1 MQELAGRAIHP
12 RPLNQGA
19 RALVGLQASG
29 QELTFDSACVS
40 VVRSPLHL
48 RRPPVVQSGSE
59 LKHPPSPLFH
69 LRRLLHRSQGPAT
82 PPQQQPADRCRH
94 STPMI
99 GGRRLLLL
107 LRWERWAAPLERG
120 PRAGPSAAARA
131 RGCRRLR
138 RRASRGPPWG
148 ADSVGLEK
156 APVCRASQDTKA
168 GPGGC
173 DA

>member
-1 MQELAGRAIHP
+1 MQQLAGRATHP

-82 PPQQQPADRCRH
+82 PPQQPADRCRH
-94 STPMI
+94 STPI
-99 GGRRLLLL
+99 GGRLLLL

-120 PRAGPSAAARA
+120 PRAGPWPRTWRKEGTARLWVCGSEAAAVIIM
-131 RGCRRLR
+131 RLTMINQ
-138 RRASRGPPWG
+138 PKPI
-148 ADSVGLEK
+148 GLRW
-156 APVCRASQDTKA
+156 VSWDC
-168 GPGGC
+168 
-173 DA
+173 